1 MSSRDSRPDMGKLV
15 DQLDD
20 EAIENAVGVPSKPPP
35 ADSGIDQDKLL
46 KAWVLMTDVQKQ
58 LVRASQ
64 RTEGDNRSTRKH
76 NTVTRVVM
84 LASVLGAVA
93 VGYKYSEENNALL
106 LEVREQQAKSAA
118 DNEATLRAVRAV
130 AEAVGAKIEA
140 DTAMHPAAEEEARE
154 KAVEAQEEA
163 LAAEVTVASDPSA
176 RATAAAKLITVRHRK
191 KHGRVLPVMPGKP
204 IERDDHGKPIS
215 VEETELVDTGKP

>member
-1 MSSRDSRPDMGKLV
+1 MSDRDSRPDMGKLV

-20 EAIENAVGVPSKPPP
+20 EAIEGAVGVPSHPPP

-64 RTEGDNRSTRKH
+64 KTEGDNRSTRKH

-93 VGYKYSEENNALL
+93 VGYGYSEDNNALL
-106 LEVREQQAKSAA
+106 REVRTSQSATA
-118 DNEATLRAVRAV
+118 EDTELTLSAVRAV
-130 AEAVGAKIEA
+130 AEAVGAKLEA
-140 DTAMHPAAEEEARE
+140 DTAMHPAAEEDARK
-154 KAVEAQEEA
+154 KAVEAQEEV
-163 LAAEVTVASDPSA
+163 LEAEVLVASDPSA
-176 RATAAAKLITVRHRK
+176 RAQAAAKLITVRKRK
-191 KHGRVLPVMPGKP
+191 AHGRVLPVMPGAPYPRPDFKMP
-204 IERDDHGKPIS
+204 
-215 VEETELVDTGKP
+215 VLLEETELVDTRK